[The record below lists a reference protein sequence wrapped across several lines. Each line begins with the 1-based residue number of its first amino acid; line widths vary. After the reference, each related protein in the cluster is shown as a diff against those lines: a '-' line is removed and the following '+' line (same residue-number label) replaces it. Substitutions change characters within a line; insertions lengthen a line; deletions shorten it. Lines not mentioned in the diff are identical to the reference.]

1 MFGKILD
8 FICTRCRSSNTV
20 SAELRLVQI
29 KSLILQYRSNF
40 GEVDVA
46 PAKNDKINKV
56 EKWQKLIAGLNPNHM
71 HIFKPWKKDVQ
82 SCIKIGM
89 KLYNELHL
97 QDNHCLYTFIESEVR
112 KWQSSQSGKSDK
124 N

>member
-1 MFGKILD
+1 MNNAIAK
-8 FICTRCRSSNTV
+8 
-20 SAELRLVQI
+20 
-29 KSLILQYRSNF
+29 YRSNF

-56 EKWQKLIAGLNPNHM
+56 EKWQKLIAGLNLNHM

-89 KLYNELHL
+89 KLYKELCL
-97 QDNHCLYTFIESEVR
+97 QGNHCLYTFIESEVR